1 MKLYEEPIL
10 EITMVESSDVVTV
23 SGGDTEYDEI
33 EW

>member
-1 MKLYEEPIL
+1 MKFYEEPIL
-10 EITMVESSDVVTV
+10 VISEVKASDVVTV

>member
-10 EITMVESSDVVTV
+10 VISEVKASDVVTV
-23 SGGDTEYDEI
+23 STGDTEYDDH